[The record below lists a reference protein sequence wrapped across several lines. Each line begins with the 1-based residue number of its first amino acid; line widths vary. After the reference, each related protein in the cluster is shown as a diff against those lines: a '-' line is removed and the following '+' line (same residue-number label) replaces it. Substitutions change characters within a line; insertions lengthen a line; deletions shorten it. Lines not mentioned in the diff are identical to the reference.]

1 MLIFGL
7 YDGDR
12 ITLDVSVGMTVK
24 EVREMIQTLLNISV
38 DQYRHDKKVLVLSWA
53 GSDLQD
59 PWVFSDLGI
68 VPGTTI
74 RVNLKEEVKPVLHIH
89 CTHSQVSSLWAC

>member
-7 YDGDR
+7 YDGEPS
-12 ITLDVSVGMTVK
+12 TLAVSEGMTVK

-74 RVNLKEEVKPVLHIH
+74 RVNLKEEVKPVLYIH
-89 CTHSQVSSLWAC
+89 CTHSQVSSVWAC